1 MAFDA
6 ENKGT
11 EQGPAKH
18 VPPPRKNR
26 QPTLASASSPYATTP
41 FSPDP
46 PARCCHGAALS
57 GRQIEGPPASDAGL
71 WRLRPQ
77 GTCPPPSP
85 APTTHTA
92 HIIRCDPISNL
103 IDLISIPHNLE
114 NYTKNVCLLSCA
126 QLCLGLVLVF
136 GDLFRSIP
144 PGMEQ
149 LVNLFVNP
157 CPGTRI

>member
-1 MAFDA
+1 MALRSLVVKLKALPRQMPGYGAF
-6 ENKGT
+6 
-11 EQGPAKH
+11 
-18 VPPPRKNR
+18 VPKVR
-26 QPTLASASSPYATTP
+26 A
-41 FSPDP
+41 
-46 PARCCHGAALS
+46 
-57 GRQIEGPPASDAGL
+57 
-71 WRLRPQ
+71 
-77 GTCPPPSP
+77 PPPSP